1 MPRLGSLLHLVRRGP
16 RLVLGQAGHASSRP
30 LRVHSCGI
38 NLVPARKLSSEP
50 PEHQPESNEPW
61 IPEYI
66 EKFHEPLEDKRS
78 RLMYQSRKRGMLENG
93 LLLGILELINL
104 LLSIHIKFYYPV
116 RKFCQEIL
124 VRNGRRETCSVRQ
137 IDQPSF

>member
-16 RLVLGQAGHASSRP
+16 RLVLGQAASSRP
-30 LRVHSCGI
+30 LRVHSCSI
-38 NLVPARKLSSEP
+38 NLLPARTLSSEP

-93 LLLGILELINL
+93 LLLGILELTL
-104 LLSIHIKFYYPV
+104 FLSIHINMLLSHQEVLPRNSCQKWTK
-116 RKFCQEIL
+116 RNLFC
-124 VRNGRRETCSVRQ
+124 TT
-137 IDQPSF
+137 D

>member
-16 RLVLGQAGHASSRP
+16 RVVLGQAAAGHASSRP
-30 LRVHSCGI
+30 LRVHSCSI

-93 LLLGILELINL
+93 LLLGILEVLNFTL
-104 LLSIHIKFYYPV
+104 FY
-116 RKFCQEIL
+116 F
-124 VRNGRRETCSVRQ
+124 
-137 IDQPSF
+137 